1 MKTQFGLFFVANSI
15 KIMKQDVI
23 VERISGIVC
32 CRSLAP
38 SRPKSVT

>member
-23 VERISGIVC
+23 VGAG
-32 CRSLAP
+32 LADYLLP
-38 SRPKSVT
+38 FTCTVKAEKCY